1 VCAGHTLNKHLAHM
15 RRHLGYCMDMTPL
28 PVAQPSFTHVMRC
41 GLRLRCPRCGQGHLL
56 QRMFTMNHDCPLCGL
71 KFFREPG
78 YFVGAMIINYGIT
91 AAILIT
97 AYLLSQYFPEMWHAS
112 AELKIL
118 VWMVVAIVLS
128 LIFVPFSRG
137 MWLAIDYWMEPW
149 AD

>member
-1 VCAGHTLNKHLAHM
+1 
-15 RRHLGYCMDMTPL
+15 
-28 PVAQPSFTHVMRC
+28 
-41 GLRLRCPRCGQGHLL
+41 
-56 QRMFTMNHDCPLCGL
+56 MNHDCPACGL

-97 AYLLSQYFPEMWHAS
+97 AYLLSQYFPEMWHTS
-112 AELKIL
+112 AEVKIL
-118 VWMVVAIVLS
+118 VWMAVAIVLS

-137 MWLAIDYWMEPW
+137 IWLAVDYWMEPW